1 MSTTSQNTTATEH
14 DIRTESDYPEQS
26 NKSPRSKPS
35 HPCITIRGAGPA
47 SGLPATPTPA
57 AQPRAARAVAVA
69 RWSRC

>member
-1 MSTTSQNTTATEH
+1 MSTDSEKTTATEQSA
-14 DIRTESDYPEQS
+14 RAESDYPEQS
-26 NKSPRSKPS
+26 NESPRSKPS

-57 AQPRAARAVAVA
+57 AEHWAVRPVAVA

>member
-1 MSTTSQNTTATEH
+1 MSTDSEKTTAAEQSV
-14 DIRTESDYPEQS
+14 RAESDYPEQS

-57 AQPRAARAVAVA
+57 AQPRAAWLAAVA

>member
-1 MSTTSQNTTATEH
+1 MSTDSEKTTATEQSA
-14 DIRTESDYPEQS
+14 RAESDYPEQS
-26 NKSPRSKPS
+26 NTSPRSKPS

-47 SGLPATPTPA
+47 SGLPVTPTPA

>member
-1 MSTTSQNTTATEH
+1 MSISSEKTTATEH
-14 DIRTESDYPEQS
+14 RARAESDYPEQS

-35 HPCITIRGAGPA
+35 HPCITIRGAGSA

-57 AQPRAARAVAVA
+57 AQPRAARLAAVV